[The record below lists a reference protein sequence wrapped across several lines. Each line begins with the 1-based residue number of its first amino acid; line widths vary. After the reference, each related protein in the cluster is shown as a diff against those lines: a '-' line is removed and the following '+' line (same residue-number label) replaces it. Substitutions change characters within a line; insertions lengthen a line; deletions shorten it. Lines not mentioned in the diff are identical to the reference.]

1 MQAAH
6 PCTASARYGAGLPAA
21 PAGRSPC
28 RPTPWWLCS
37 PGANVPS
44 HSRPGAPGR
53 ARPVGSHPGAAD
65 GQATNGSGSLQSPL
79 LFSRPA
85 LRAAACGG
93 RPRPGSP
100 RGWPATPPVSSAAST
115 QLSDPPLAFIPVVG
129 GKLDANF
136 SGVDHESNSD
146 CNGRDRGMVYGITL
160 KSYWHKIISSEE
172 GLRRLADRPRL
183 LTTASRLKKVR
194 QR

>member
-28 RPTPWWLCS
+28 RPTPWWLWS

-129 GKLDANF
+129 GKLDATLVA
-136 SGVDHESNSD
+136 SITSLIPTVTAATEEWSMGLLSNHIGT
-146 CNGRDRGMVYGITL
+146 NNL
-160 KSYWHKIISSEE
+160 K
-172 GLRRLADRPRL
+172 
-183 LTTASRLKKVR
+183 
-194 QR
+194 